1 MTSVGGEIEDADKP
15 EDGAVSGPAASRRG
29 GRHSR
34 SASRSRRARRVV
46 GWSIAGVVLVL
57 VGCVIWVGVR
67 GLMAK
72 DHLEAAIP
80 LAKSTQDQIVDG
92 STEDASA
99 DAQELADHARAAADL
114 TSDPIWRAGE
124 LVPWVGPNFRAVRQA
139 AQATDLVASG
149 VVLPLAS
156 SVQQIG
162 LSSFQPVDGKIA
174 LQPLLDVQQTVSGA
188 RQAVGSAA
196 DIVDDI
202 DPEDLI
208 PQVSSAVDLLRT
220 SVGQA
225 NSVLIGVDNATQLI
239 PAMLGAE
246 GPRNYLLAFQNPA
259 ELRAGGGITSA
270 LALIHTEGGSVS
282 LVQQASSGDFKKF
295 DTPVIQL
302 PDETRGLFQD
312 KAAQFV
318 QNTTLVPQFDL
329 SGQIASKMW
338 TDRFG
343 GSVDGVMTFDPVAL
357 SYLLEAT
364 GPIQLTGINEQ
375 LDSSNTVAFLLSGV
389 YERYPDPAVQDSA
402 FAEVAKAVFE
412 RVSAGSIDQ
421 KKLLEAMMRAGQ
433 EQRFKLWSAHPEE
446 QAVLDQTSLAGP
458 LPVTTDDTTGV
469 GLYLNDATG
478 AKMDYYLTA
487 STVTTSQSCRADG
500 RPIIRV
506 ETTLTNTAPAD
517 AATVLPKYV
526 TGGGG
531 FGVAPGNIATYV
543 YIYGPD
549 GPDDPVNASI
559 SLGIDAGIADGQART
574 AVDQNHTVAEFKVEL
589 APGESRTLTAD
600 FLAQPGDPLDV
611 SLQQTPMVTPSV
623 YTNEILSES
632 STCEFG

>member
-1 MTSVGGEIEDADKP
+1 MGGDIEGEAQLAGDQATDRVP
-15 EDGAVSGPAASRRG
+15 SRRDA
-29 GRHSR
+29 RRSR
-34 SASRSRRARRVV
+34 SESRLRRSRRII
-46 GWSIAGVVLVL
+46 GWSIVGVFAVLIA
-57 VGCVIWVGVR
+57 CVVWVGVR
-67 GLMAK
+67 GVLAK

-92 STEDASA
+92 STDGASA
-99 DAQELADHARAAADL
+99 DARALADHARAAADL

-124 LVPWVGPNFRAVRQA
+124 LVPWVGPNLRAVRQA
-139 AQATDLVASG
+139 AEATDLVASG
-149 VVLPLAS
+149 VVVPLTT

-174 LQPLLDVQQTVSGA
+174 LQPLLDVQQTVAGA
-188 RQAVGSAA
+188 RQNIGTAA

-202 DPEDLI
+202 ETDDLL
-208 PQVSSAVDLLRT
+208 PQVLSAVSLLRT
-220 SVGQA
+220 SVDQA
-225 NSVLIGVDNATQLI
+225 SGVLIGVDNATQLI

-357 SYLLEAT
+357 SYLLGAT

-375 LDSSNTVAFLLSGV
+375 LDSSNAVKFLLSGV
-389 YERYPDPAVQDSA
+389 YERYPDPKVQDAA

-412 RVSAGSIDQ
+412 RVSTGSIDQ
-421 KKLLEAMMRAGQ
+421 KKLLDAMMRAGQ

-478 AKMDYYLTA
+478 AKMDYFLTA
-487 STVTTSQSCRADG
+487 STITTSQSCRADG

-506 ETTLTNTAPAD
+506 QTTLTNTAPAD
-517 AATVLPKYV
+517 AATALPKYV
-526 TGGGG
+526 TGGGD
-531 FGVAPGNIATYV
+531 FGVTPGNVATYV

-559 SLGIDAGIADGQART
+559 SLGIDAGIAGGQART

-623 YTNEILSES
+623 YTNEILPES

>member
-1 MTSVGGEIEDADKP
+1 M
-15 EDGAVSGPAASRRG
+15 
-29 GRHSR
+29 
-34 SASRSRRARRVV
+34 
-46 GWSIAGVVLVL
+46 L
-57 VGCVIWVGVR
+57 WVGVR

-92 STEDASA
+92 STEGASA

-124 LVPWVGPNFRAVRQA
+124 LVPWVGPNLRAVRQA

-202 DPEDLI
+202 DPDDLI
-208 PQVSSAVDLLRT
+208 PQVSSAVELLRA
-220 SVGQA
+220 SVDQA
-225 NSVLIGVDNATQLI
+225 NGVLIGVDNATQLI

-270 LALIHTEGGSVS
+270 MALIHTENGDVT
-282 LVQQASSGDFKKF
+282 LVQQASGADFNKF
-295 DTPVIQL
+295 DPPIVQL

-312 KAAQFV
+312 KAAQYV
-318 QNTTLVPQFDL
+318 QNTTLVPQFEL
-329 SGQIASKMW
+329 SGEIASTMW
-338 TDRFG
+338 TDHFG
-343 GSVDGVMTFDPVAL
+343 GSVDGVISFDPVAL

-364 GPIQLTGINEQ
+364 GPIELSGISEQ
-375 LDSSNTVAFLLSGV
+375 LDSSNAVEFLLSGV
-389 YERYPDPAVQDSA
+389 YARYPDPKVQDAA
-402 FAEVAKAVFE
+402 FAEVAKAVFD
-412 RVSAGSIDQ
+412 RVSAGDLDQ
-421 KKLLEAMMRAGQ
+421 KKLLDAMMHAGN

-446 QAVLDQTSLAGP
+446 QAILAGTSLAGS
-458 LPVTTDDTTGV
+458 LPVTTGDSTGV
-469 GLYLNDATG
+469 GLYFNDATG

-487 STVTTSQSCRADG
+487 STTTTSQSCRADG

-506 ETTLTNTAPAD
+506 QTTLTNTAPAD
-517 AATVLPKYV
+517 AAATLPEYV
-526 TGGGG
+526 TGGGVY
-531 FGVAPGNIATYV
+531 GVAPGNVSTYV

-549 GPDDPVNASI
+549 GPADPVNASI
-559 SLGIDAGIADGQART
+559 SLGIDAGIEGGQART
-574 AVDQNHTVAEFKVEL
+574 AIDQNHTVAEFKVEL
-589 APGESRTLTAD
+589 APGESRTVTAD
-600 FLAQPGDPLDV
+600 FLAQAGDPLDV

-623 YTNEILSES
+623 YTNEILPES
-632 STCEFG
+632 ATCEFG